1 MYLHLGGER
10 NLRTSEIL
18 GIFDL
23 DTASVAVLTKD
34 YLKKAQQKK
43 ELFSAKEELPK
54 SFVVAVQKSKENTY
68 RQTVWFSQISSAVL
82 KKRCKEHDR

>member
-34 YLKKAQQKK
+34 YLKKAQQKG

-54 SFVVAVQKSKENTY
+54 SFVVAVEKLKENTY
-68 RQTVWFSQISSAVL
+68 RQTVWFSQISSSVL
-82 KKRCKEHDR
+82 KKRCKENSR